1 MSIDVR
7 IYKLAANVESMT
19 LALTNSTKSLA
30 VLTTRVTSVS
40 DTIEHL
46 TRKIENL
53 ETAIEKVGEK
63 VDFVHARSAIGM
75 LSTDVDGPVCPA
87 APTCY
92 PVSEPASISSS
103 RGLIIDFKKRK
114 RKKKMVYIMSHKPI
128 GCA

>member
-1 MSIDVR
+1 MNIDVR

-30 VLTTRVTSVS
+30 VLTVTSVS

-46 TRKIENL
+46 IRKIENL

-103 RGLIIDFKKRK
+103 RGLIIDLKKRK